1 MRVLHLYAGNL
12 YGGVETFLAT
22 LARSRSLSNMQP
34 TFALCFEGR
43 LSNELRESGAGI
55 EILGRVRFSRPWTVL
70 SARRNLRRLLAREKF
85 DVAICHSAWPH
96 AVFAP
101 VIQKAGLPLVFWAHS
116 PPADHWVDRH
126 AARTPP
132 DLLVANSR
140 FTLAAHEGW
149 FSGRARTVLRLPVA
163 PVEIVDRDD
172 TRRNIRLELET
183 RDSDVV
189 IVCSSRFEP
198 WKGHRL
204 LLDAL
209 AKLKDEPNWSAW
221 IAGGPQRE
229 SEREYLAELC
239 AHAARQGLESRVEFI
254 GQRSDIPRVLCAADI
269 HCQPN
274 VAPEPFGIAFVE
286 ALYAGLPVVSTAM
299 GGAEEIVTSDCGI
312 LVAPDVGELTDALRR
327 LILNPDLR
335 SRLGVA
341 GPKRAAELCDPRGTM
356 RTIENEL
363 AKVIESKK

>member
-22 LARSRSLSNMQP
+22 LARMRALSNMQP
-34 TFALCFEGR
+34 TFGLCFEGR
-43 LSNELRESGAGI
+43 LANELRESGAPV

-70 SARRNLRRLLAREKF
+70 SARRNLRRTLSREKF
-85 DVAICHSAWPH
+85 DVAICHSGWPH

-101 VIQKAGLPLVFWAHS
+101 VIRQAGLPLVFWAHS
-116 PPADHWVDRH
+116 PPGDHCVDRH

-149 FSGRARTVLRLPVA
+149 FDGCARTVLRMPVA
-163 PVEIVDRDD
+163 PAEIVDRDD

-189 IVCSSRFEP
+189 IVCSSRFEA

-209 AKLKDEPNWSAW
+209 EKLKDEPNWSAW

-239 AHAARQGLESRVEFI
+239 AQEAREGLQSRVEFI
-254 GQRSDIPRVLCAADI
+254 GQRSDIPRVLAAADI

-274 VAPEPFGIAFVE
+274 TGPEPFGIAFVE
-286 ALYAGLPVVSTAM
+286 ALYAGLPVVTTAM
-299 GGAEEIVTSDCGI
+299 GAAEEIVTGNCGV
-312 LVAPDVGELTDALRR
+312 LVAPNADALADALRR
-327 LILNPDLR
+327 LIQNPDLR
-335 SRLGVA
+335 AQLGAA
-341 GPKRAAELCDPRGTM
+341 GPRRAAELCDPQQAM
-356 RTIENEL
+356 IAMENEL
-363 AKVIESKK
+363 AKLIEGK